1 MRDLIQI
8 RRDAAAAARTKLVE
22 ALTEALRGYD
32 EAIGEADADLTTNA
46 ELRVSLFQGEPA
58 PASQH
63 EPEPETRLD
72 RIFSGMG
79 VKTERI
85 GEHEISEPD
94 MPESE
99 R

>member
-72 RIFSGMG
+72 RTFSGTG

-85 GEHEISEPD
+85 VEREISEPD
-94 MPESE
+94 VPESE

>member
-46 ELRVSLFQGEPA
+46 ELRVSLFQGEW
-58 PASQH
+58 ASQH

-72 RIFSGMG
+72 RIFSGTG

>member
-46 ELRVSLFQGEPA
+46 ELRVSLFQGEW
-58 PASQH
+58 ASQH

-72 RIFSGMG
+72 RIFSGTG

-85 GEHEISEPD
+85 GEHELSEPD

>member
-63 EPEPETRLD
+63 ELEPETRLD
-72 RIFSGMG
+72 RLFAGTG
-79 VKTERI
+79 VMTQRI

>member
-46 ELRVSLFQGEPA
+46 ELRVSLFQGEW
-58 PASQH
+58 ASQH

>member
-46 ELRVSLFQGEPA
+46 ELRVSLFQGEW
-58 PASQH
+58 ASQH

-79 VKTERI
+79 VKTEWI
-85 GEHEISEPD
+85 GEHELSEPD